1 MSSTEKLIA
10 NLAQDAI
17 PVKPAPHPFLLGA
30 KWLAWV
36 VVYLALSLAFS
47 GLRPDLMTQLQSPLF
62 VIELVLLAAIIISTL
77 FSAALLAFPD
87 MHQKRRVAYAPIW
100 MMALFILVMILSW
113 RANIHPSHLSG
124 HSVKCLIVIASLTLL
139 PAAWIFYAMRKLAS
153 THPYLAGSIALLSA
167 FSIGALSLRLSEQTD
182 SILHVMQWHY
192 LPMIG
197 VGILGLV
204 LGRLLLKW

>member
-1 MSSTEKLIA
+1 MRSTEKLIA
-10 NLAQDAI
+10 NLAQDAT
-17 PVKPAPHPFLLGA
+17 PVKLALHPFLLGA
-30 KWLAWV
+30 KWLAGAA
-36 VVYLALSLAFS
+36 VYLALSLAVS

-62 VIELVLLAAIIISTL
+62 VIELVLLAAIVISTL

-87 MHQKRRVAYAPIW
+87 MHQKRRVAYTPIL
-100 MMALFILVMILSW
+100 MMALFILVMALSW

-124 HSVKCLIVIASLTLL
+124 HSVQCLIFIASLTLL
-139 PAAWIFYAMRKLAS
+139 PAAWIFYAMCKLAS